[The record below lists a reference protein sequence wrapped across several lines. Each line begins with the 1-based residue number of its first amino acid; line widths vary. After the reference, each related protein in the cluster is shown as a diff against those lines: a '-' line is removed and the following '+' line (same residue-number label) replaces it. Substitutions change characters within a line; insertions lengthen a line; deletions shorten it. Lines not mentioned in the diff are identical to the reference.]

1 MGQAAGCPARC
12 AEDAGRTGPALDRR
26 QGLDVGHVPAYQRP
40 AHADGLRH
48 HDGECRD
55 GHFDRF
61 QEGRQPY
68 LPGAPYAQ
76 GEPYARHGAA
86 EGQLRLCQRKYR
98 TRQYPRRMV
107 GGLRRCRRRSCQ
119 DGFRQPHRRRG
130 GDGRGGTLRIR
141 LWFDPCRERRRTDP
155 SCGRAAG
162 YDRSRRG
169 VDRQRRENAAR
180 RPLQGQYREIRG
192 RLPRQGGR
200 TMPE

>member
-1 MGQAAGCPARC
+1 MQVELGLPSIGGKDSMSGTFQHINVPPMLMAFGITTVN
-12 AEDAGRTGPALDRR
+12 AGRSFRPISR
-26 QGLDVGHVPAYQRP
+26 RP
-40 AHADGLRH
+40 A
-48 HDGECRD
+48 
-55 GHFDRF
+55 
-61 QEGRQPY
+61 PY

-86 EGQLRLCQRKYR
+86 EGQLRLCQRKISNAAISSPHGR
-98 TRQYPRRMV
+98 W
-107 GGLRRCRRRSCQ
+107 LRRCRRRSCQ

-192 RLPRQGGR
+192 RLPRTRGR